1 MYRVIAPLVLVR
13 DELGRTHH
21 LYEGAVVDVMD
32 TEHANYLL
40 SEGMVAV
47 ADSPTVDVTVP
58 PVNTAVDEDLGVDVE
73 SSDSDPDAALPSRP
87 PHIAA
92 KARWVD
98 FAVASGVD
106 RNEAEAMSKQAL
118 IASLK

>member
-32 TEHANYLL
+32 TDHAAYLL
-40 SEGMVAV
+40 AEGMMAVDGPTADVAV
-47 ADSPTVDVTVP
+47 PAVSPSADD
-58 PVNTAVDEDLGVDVE
+58 DLDVDVE
-73 SSDSDPDAALPSRP
+73 SSDGDPDAALPSRP
-87 PHIAA
+87 PHVAP
-92 KARWVD
+92 KASWVD
-98 FAVASGVD
+98 FAVASGFD
-106 RNEAEAMSKQAL
+106 RTEAESMSKQAL